1 MKFSINETN
10 LGETVAIVV
19 LAWFF
24 VWIFLTPI
32 VSAYHD
38 ATYYPA
44 SVYDLWNINAF
55 REHLQQTRTL
65 NYLRDNGWVKDCVD
79 DDELDYILVLAD
91 HLSTYYDNIDPAL
104 IIAQIAV
111 ESRFDAN
118 AYNNG
123 ARGLMQLLPMYHQD
137 RLIQFI
143 EEDERYSR
151 DLFYDE
157 RLNIITG
164 MDYMSYILQETD
176 GDETYALMWYNQGT
190 LSACADYERNGI
202 ESRYAKDILALRDE
216 LANLINRKEG

>member
-10 LGETVAIVV
+10 LGETMAIVV

-44 SVYDLWNINAF
+44 SVYDLWNIDAF
-55 REHLQQTRTL
+55 REHLQQRRTL
-65 NYLRDNGWVKDCVD
+65 NYLRDNGWVKDYVD
-79 DDELDYILVLAD
+79 DDELDYILVLTG

-104 IIAQIAV
+104 IVAQIAV

-164 MDYMSYILQETD
+164 MDYMSYILKETD
-176 GDETYALMWYNQGT
+176 GDETYALMWYNQGA

-202 ESRYAKDILALRDE
+202 ESMYAKDILSLRDE

>member
-10 LGETVAIVV
+10 LGETMAIVV

-38 ATYYPA
+38 ATHYQA
-44 SVYDLWNINAF
+44 SIYDLWNIDAF
-55 REHLQQTRTL
+55 REHLQQRRTL
-65 NYLRDNGWVKDCVD
+65 DCLRDNGWVKDYVD
-79 DDELDYILVLAD
+79 DDELYYILVLTD

-104 IIAQIAV
+104 IVAQIAV
-111 ESRFDAN
+111 ESRFDTN

-123 ARGLMQLLPMYHQD
+123 ALGLMQLLPMYHKD
-137 RLIQFI
+137 CLIQFI

-164 MDYMSYILQETD
+164 MDYMSYILKETN
-176 GDETYALMWYNQGT
+176 GDETYALMWYNQGA
-190 LSACADYERNGI
+190 LSACIDYERNGI
-202 ESRYAKDILALRDE
+202 ESKYAKDILSLRDE
-216 LANLINRKEG
+216 LSNLINRKEG